1 MTPRILSRLFGQRE
15 DTLPAPETPID
26 EVDFVVFDT
35 ELTGLNQSKDSIVS
49 IGGVRMHGGRI
60 EVGTPF
66 YRVVSPRTE
75 LTGKS
80 IVIHG
85 ITPSETEGCPDMET
99 LLPEFLD
106 FCGDR
111 ILIGHFISMDI
122 GFVNTEMK
130 RAMGRTMSNGAID
143 TVTLYRSIRQC
154 DSDRCAYYDE
164 RSENANLF
172 ELADKYGIEVNGAHN
187 ALSDAYITAQL
198 FQKFVSI
205 LQARGVHTIKDLLRA
220 GKP

>member
-1 MTPRILSRLFGQRE
+1 MAPRILSRIFGQRNE
-15 DTLPAPETPID
+15 SLLDLDTPID
-26 EVDFVVFDT
+26 EIEFAVFDT
-35 ELTGLNQSKDSIVS
+35 ELTGLNQRQDSIVS
-49 IGGVRMHGGRI
+49 IGGVKMHGGRI

-66 YRVVSPRTE
+66 YRVVSPRTK

-85 ITPSETEGCPDMET
+85 ITPSETEGCPDMDS

-111 ILIGHFISMDI
+111 VLVGHFVSMDI
-122 GFVNTEMK
+122 GFVNAEMK
-130 RAMGRTMSNGAID
+130 RTMGATLDNASLD
-143 TVTLYRSIRQC
+143 TVALYRAIRQC

-164 RSENANLF
+164 NSENANLF
-172 ELADKYGIEVNGAHN
+172 HLADKYGIEVSGAHN

-198 FQKFVSI
+198 FQKFISI
-205 LQARGVHTIKDLLRA
+205 LQARGARTLKDLLRA